1 MHSKNDSANNE
12 TEAPKIRYTSPEKR
26 QQMID
31 DLRLIKQ
38 NNNIIMEYR
47 KIANLLDNVL
57 RQPPKFKTE
66 NWVEINDESRGRYS
80 VNRQIN
86 FKTPIVRSRSK

>member
-1 MHSKNDSANNE
+1 MHSKNDSANDE

-26 QQMID
+26 QQIID

-38 NNNIIMEYR
+38 YNNIIMEYR
-47 KIANLLDNVL
+47 KIADLLDNVL
-57 RQPPKFKTE
+57 HQPPKFKTK
-66 NWVEINDESRGRYS
+66 NWIEINDKSRGRYS

-86 FKTPIVRSRSK
+86 FKTPMLRSRSK